1 MSFKLLMRMSDI
13 LEYGSQDDLYEFP
26 IKGHSLKDE
35 DIIVFIDAELYDE
48 GENLKVKKIVKKD
61 EIAYKTSRFFEGQD
75 AKDDGF
81 SCYIDFFA
89 FKDYK
94 KGHGKCTSYT
104 VELER
109 FNDE

>member
-1 MSFKLLMRMSDI
+1 MESKIIMITR
-13 LEYGSQDDLYEFP
+13 E
-26 IKGHSLKDE
+26 IKCLSCGNIFTIAIE

-61 EIAYKTSRFFEGQD
+61 EIAYTTSRFFEGQD

-89 FKDYK
+89 FKNYK